1 MVTGARAWSDW
12 GAVYDALWKVYNEH
26 GPFELRH
33 GACSTGAD
41 HQAHQWFI
49 TAGRHVGCTELRFPA
64 TWQRPDGT
72 FNKAA
77 GFERNARMVEA
88 GADLVLAFPLPQ
100 GAGTQHTVKL
110 ARAAGIEVIEF
121 KEG

>member
-1 MVTGARAWSDW
+1 ML
-12 GAVYDALWKVYNEH
+12 YDALWNAYEEH
-26 GPFELRH
+26 GPFELWH
-33 GACSTGAD
+33 GSCSTGAD

-49 TAGRHVGCTELRFPA
+49 TVGEHLHCTELRFPA
-64 TWQRPDGT
+64 VWERPDGT
-72 FNKAA
+72 YNKAA

-88 GADLVLAFPLPQ
+88 GPDLVLAFPLPK
-100 GAGTQHTVKL
+100 GAGTQHTMKL